1 MRTNPSIYK
10 RPVYMR
16 QLSPEDLQHIYTL
29 YVTYMQ
35 ARYSDDSSE
44 PSVPGNSES

>member
-10 RPVYMR
+10 SPVYKR
-16 QLSPEDLQHIYTL
+16 QLPPEDLQHIYTL

-35 ARYSDDSSE
+35 ARYSVCA
-44 PSVPGNSES
+44 SVTGNNES